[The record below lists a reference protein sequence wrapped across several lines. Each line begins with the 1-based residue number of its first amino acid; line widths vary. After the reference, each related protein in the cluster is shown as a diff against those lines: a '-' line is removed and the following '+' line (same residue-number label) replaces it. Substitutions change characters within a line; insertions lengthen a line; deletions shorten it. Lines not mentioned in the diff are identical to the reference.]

1 MLFRSGDDL
10 RQRAGA
16 SGNAPVVCVDA
27 VSVTT
32 HRGTEVCAGVS
43 GAVYHGQGSRGEG
56 RGRGQRQPVRAVRRR
71 GAGAVHRGQEEKS
84 GKEDE
89 NNRDGESVRE
99 RVAASVGVSSG
110 QW

>member
-1 MLFRSGDDL
+1 MLSRSGDDL
-10 RQRAGA
+10 RQRAGN
-16 SGNAPVVCVDA
+16 SGKAPVVCVDA
-27 VSVTT
+27 VSVA
-32 HRGTEVCAGVS
+32 HRETEVCAGVS

-56 RGRGQRQPVRAVRRR
+56 RGRGQCQPVRSVRRR

-99 RVAASVGVSSG
+99 RVAASVGVSS
-110 QW
+110 QQR